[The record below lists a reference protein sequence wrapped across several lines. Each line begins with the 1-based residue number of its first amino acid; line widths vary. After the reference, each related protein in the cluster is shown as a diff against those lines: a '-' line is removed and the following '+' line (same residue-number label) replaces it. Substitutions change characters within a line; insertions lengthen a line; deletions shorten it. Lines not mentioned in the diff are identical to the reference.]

1 LRRLWGAW
9 MRRVSF
15 VLAAALAV
23 FLTSG
28 CAYTDHFDDRLASY
42 DISTEQARD
51 QMILTNVVRASRAE
65 PLAFQSIGTLLGQT
79 SAGGTLGLPS
89 LVLGPKGALTS
100 AQRELDAQS
109 VFGANPNASG
119 AIGNSVNTAVNTS
132 FNLTPN
138 ETKDFYRG
146 LLLTVAPETLG
157 FFSDQGIAPETL
169 FYLFTENVT
178 ETRAGKINQY
188 VNDPLYAESFA
199 HFQRYVALASQ
210 YALTAEPQP
219 GLKVAKPKTTGAKED
234 AKAEE
239 EIASSAEYRLCFD
252 RSRWAPGTPFAHN
265 RPLCGSKDK
274 MPDERTVSFVDQQG
288 VSITVRVA
296 PRSTFSIFQYLG
308 RLVAEGEAGLIKL
321 KTEAATG
328 RPPLFDDNFF
338 LVQSDGAGGPCFLAV
353 NYEGR
358 NYCVPTEDAR
368 NTKRILGLL
377 VQLLALSTEV
387 RDISN
392 VGQVQVI
399 GQ

>member
-1 LRRLWGAW
+1 
-9 MRRVSF
+9 MRRISIV
-15 VLAAALAV
+15 VAAAAV
-23 FLTSG
+23 VSLTSA

-51 QMILTNVVRASRAE
+51 QMILTNVIRASRAE
-65 PLAFQSIGTLLGQT
+65 PMAFQSIGNLLGQT
-79 SAGGTLGLPS
+79 SASGQLGLPS
-89 LVLGPKGALTS
+89 IVFGPRAGLSA
-100 AQRELDAQS
+100 AQRELDGQS
-109 VFGANPNASG
+109 IFGANPNAAG
-119 AIGNSVNTAVNTS
+119 AVGNSLSTAVNTS

-146 LLLTVAPETLG
+146 LLLTVSPETLG
-157 FFSDQGIAPETL
+157 FFSDQGLAPETL
-169 FYLFTENVT
+169 FYVFTDDVT
-178 ETRAGKINQY
+178 ETKAGKTNKY
-188 VNDPLYAESFA
+188 VNDPIDPGFA
-199 HFQRYVALASQ
+199 QFQGYVGLAVKYGLRS
-210 YALTAEPQP
+210 EPQP
-219 GLKVAKPKTTGAKED
+219 GFKASKPKTTGAKGD
-234 AKAEE
+234 AKGEE

-252 RSRWAPGTPFAHN
+252 RKQWAPDTPFAKN

-288 VSITVRVA
+288 VPITVRIT

-321 KTEAATG
+321 RTVAATG

-338 LVQSDGAGGPCFLAV
+338 LVESSGAGGPCFLAV

>member
-1 LRRLWGAW
+1 
-9 MRRVSF
+9 MRAVSF
-15 VLAAALAV
+15 VVAAAAV
-23 FLTSG
+23 FLASG

-51 QMILTNVVRASRAE
+51 QMILTNIVRASRAE
-65 PLAFQSIGTLLGQT
+65 PMAFQSIGNLLGQT
-79 SAGGTLGLPS
+79 SASGQLGLPS
-89 LVLGPKGALTS
+89 LVIGPRAGLSA
-100 AQRELDAQS
+100 AQRELDGQS
-109 VFGANPNASG
+109 VFGANPNTAG
-119 AIGNSVNTAVNTS
+119 AIGNSLSTAVNTS

-146 LLLTVAPETLG
+146 LLLTVSPETLG
-157 FFSDQGIAPETL
+157 FFSDQGLAPETL
-169 FYLFTENVT
+169 FYLFTDDVT
-178 ETRAGKINQY
+178 ETKAGKTNKY
-188 VNDPLYAESFA
+188 VNDPLDPDFA
-199 HFQRYVALASQ
+199 KFQVYVALAVK
-210 YALTAEPQP
+210 YALRAEPQP
-219 GLKVAKPKTTGAKED
+219 GFKAPKLKTTAAKGD
-234 AKAEE
+234 AKGEE

-252 RSRWAPGTPFAHN
+252 RSQWAPGTPFANN

-274 MPDERTVSFVDQQG
+274 MADERTVSFVDQQG
-288 VSITVRVA
+288 VPITVRVA

-321 KTEAATG
+321 RTVAATG

-338 LVQSDGAGGPCFLAV
+338 LVESGGAGGPCFLAV

>member
-1 LRRLWGAW
+1 
-9 MRRVSF
+9 MRRVCF
-15 VLAAALAV
+15 LAAAAAVVVLA
-23 FLTSG
+23 SG
-28 CAYTDHFDDRLASY
+28 CAYTDHFNDRLASY

-51 QMILTNVVRASRAE
+51 QMILTNVIRASRAE
-65 PLAFQSIGTLLGQT
+65 PLAFQSIGNLLGQT
-79 SAGGTLGLPS
+79 SASGQLGLPS
-89 LVLGPKGALTS
+89 LVLGPRAGLSA

-119 AIGNSVNTAVNTS
+119 AVGNSFNTAVNTS

-157 FFSDQGIAPETL
+157 FFADQGIAPETL
-169 FYLFTENVT
+169 FYLFTDSVT
-178 ETRAGKINQY
+178 EKKAGQINQY
-188 VNDPLYAESFA
+188 VNDPLYSESFT
-199 HFQRYVALASQ
+199 HFQRYVALASR

-219 GLKVAKPKTTGAKED
+219 GFNAPKAKTTAAKG
-234 AKAEE
+234 EE
-239 EIASSAEYRLCFD
+239 AIASSAEYRLCFD
-252 RSRWAPGTPFAHN
+252 RSRWAPGTPFANN

-288 VSITVRVA
+288 VPITVRVA

-308 RLVAEGEAGLIKL
+308 RLVAEGDAGRIKL
-321 KTEAATG
+321 LTEAATG
-328 RPPLFDDNFF
+328 RQPLFDDNFF
-338 LVQSDGAGGPCFLAV
+338 LVESGGAGPCFLAV

-358 NYCVPTEDAR
+358 DYCVPEEDAR

>member
-1 LRRLWGAW
+1 

-15 VLAAALAV
+15 VAAAAAVV

-51 QMILTNVVRASRAE
+51 QMILTNIIRAGRAE
-65 PLAFQSIGTLLGQT
+65 PMAFQSIGNLLGQT
-79 SAGGTLGLPS
+79 SAGGQLGLPS
-89 LVLGPKGALTS
+89 LVIGPRAGLSA
-100 AQRELDAQS
+100 AQRELDGQS
-109 VFGANPNASG
+109 VFGANPNAAG
-119 AIGNSVNTAVNTS
+119 AVGNSLSTSVNTS

-157 FFSDQGIAPETL
+157 FFADQGIAPETL

-178 ETRAGKINQY
+178 EKRAGQINQY
-188 VNDPLYAESFA
+188 VNDPLYSESFA

-219 GLKVAKPKTTGAKED
+219 GFKAPKAKTTGGKG
-234 AKAEE
+234 EE

-252 RSRWAPGTPFAHN
+252 RSRWAPGTPFVNN

-274 MPDERTVSFVDQQG
+274 MADERTVSFVDKQG
-288 VSITVRVA
+288 VPITVRVA

-338 LVQSDGAGGPCFLAV
+338 LVESASAGGPCFLAV
-353 NYEGR
+353 NYEAR
-358 NYCVPTEDAR
+358 NYCIPVEDAR

>member
-1 LRRLWGAW
+1 
-9 MRRVSF
+9 MRAVSF
-15 VLAAALAV
+15 VVAAAAVV

-65 PLAFQSIGTLLGQT
+65 PMAFQSIGNLLGQT
-79 SAGGTLGLPS
+79 SASGQLGLPS
-89 LVLGPKGALTS
+89 IVFGPKAGLSA
-100 AQRELDAQS
+100 AQRELDGQS
-109 VFGANPNASG
+109 IFGANPNAAG
-119 AIGNSVNTAVNTS
+119 AVGNSLNTAVNTS

-146 LLLTVAPETLG
+146 LLLTVSPETLG
-157 FFSDQGIAPETL
+157 FFSDQGLAPETL
-169 FYLFTENVT
+169 FYLFTDDVT
-178 ETRAGKINQY
+178 ETKAGKTNKF
-188 VNDPLYAESFA
+188 VNDPLDPGFA
-199 HFQRYVALASQ
+199 QFQGYVDLAVR
-210 YALTAEPQP
+210 YALRSEPQP
-219 GLKVAKPKTTGAKED
+219 GFKAPKLQTTAAKGD

-239 EIASSAEYRLCFD
+239 VIASSAEYRLCFD
-252 RSRWAPGTPFAHN
+252 RKQWKSDTPFANN

-274 MPDERTVSFVDQQG
+274 MSDERTVSFVDQHG
-288 VSITVRVA
+288 VPTTVRVA

-321 KTEAATG
+321 HTVAATG

-338 LVQSDGAGGPCFLAV
+338 LVESGSAGGPCFLAV

>member
-1 LRRLWGAW
+1 
-9 MRRVSF
+9 
-15 VLAAALAV
+15 
-23 FLTSG
+23 
-28 CAYTDHFDDRLASY
+28 
-42 DISTEQARD
+42 
-51 QMILTNVVRASRAE
+51 
-65 PLAFQSIGTLLGQT
+65 LAFQSIGNLLGQT
-79 SAGGTLGLPS
+79 SASSQLGLPS
-89 LVLGPKGALTS
+89 LVIGPRAGLS
-100 AQRELDAQS
+100 AATRELDGQT
-109 VFGANPNASG
+109 VFGANPAQSG
-119 AIGNSVNTAVNTS
+119 FVGNSLSTSVNTS

-157 FFSDQGIAPETL
+157 FFADQGIAPETL

-178 ETRAGKINQY
+178 ETKAGKINQY
-188 VNDPLYAESFA
+188 VNDPLYPESFA
-199 HFQRYVALASQ
+199 RFQRYVALASQ
-210 YALTAEPQP
+210 YALTAEPQQ
-219 GLKVAKPKTTGAKED
+219 LKAPKAKTTGAKGQ
-234 AKAEE
+234 E

-252 RSRWAPGTPFAHN
+252 RSRWAPGTPFANN

-288 VSITVRVA
+288 APITLRVA

-308 RLVAEGEAGLIKL
+308 RLVAEGEAGRIKL
-321 KTEAATG
+321 LTEAATG

-338 LVQSDGAGGPCFLAV
+338 LVESAGASGPCFLGV

-358 NYCVPTEDAR
+358 DYCVPAEDAR

-392 VGQVQVI
+392 VGQVQVV

>member
-1 LRRLWGAW
+1 
-9 MRRVSF
+9 MV
-15 VLAAALAV
+15 AAAAV
-23 FLTSG
+23 AFLTSG
-28 CAYTDHFDDRLASY
+28 CGYTDHFDDRMASY

-65 PLAFQSIGTLLGQT
+65 PLAFQSIGNLLGQT
-79 SAGGTLGLPS
+79 SASGQLGLPS
-89 LVLGPKGALTS
+89 VVFGPKAGLSA
-100 AQRELDAQS
+100 AQRELDGQS
-109 VFGANPNASG
+109 IFGANPNAAG
-119 AIGNSVNTAVNTS
+119 AVGNSLNTAVNTS

-157 FFSDQGIAPETL
+157 FFADQGIAPETL

-178 ETRAGKINQY
+178 ETKAGKINQY
-188 VNDPLYAESFA
+188 VNDPLYSESFA
-199 HFQRYVALASQ
+199 HFQQYVALASR
-210 YALTAEPQP
+210 YALSAEPQP
-219 GLKVAKPKTTGAKED
+219 GFKAPKAKTTAAKGQ
-234 AKAEE
+234 E

-252 RSRWAPGTPFAHN
+252 RSRWAPGTPFANN

-288 VSITVRVA
+288 VPITVRVA

-308 RLVAEGEAGLIKL
+308 RLIAEGEAGLIKL

-328 RPPLFDDNFF
+328 RAPLFDDNFF
-338 LVQSDGAGGPCFLAV
+338 LVQTGGGGPCFLAV

>member
-1 LRRLWGAW
+1 
-9 MRRVSF
+9 MRAISF
-15 VLAAALAV
+15 VGAAAAAV

-51 QMILTNVVRASRAE
+51 QMILTNIVRASRAE
-65 PLAFQSIGTLLGQT
+65 PLAFQSIGNLLGQT
-79 SAGGTLGLPS
+79 SAGGQLGLPT
-89 LVLGPKGALTS
+89 LVLGPRAGLTA

-109 VFGANPNASG
+109 VFGANPNATG
-119 AIGNSVNTAVNTS
+119 FVGNSLNTSVNTS

-178 ETRAGKINQY
+178 ETKAGKIDQF

-199 HFQRYVALASQ
+199 HFQQYVALASK

-219 GLKVAKPKTTGAKED
+219 GFKAPKAKATGAKGD
-234 AKAEE
+234 AKGEE

-252 RSRWAPGTPFAHN
+252 RSRWAPGTPFAKN

-288 VSITVRVA
+288 VPITVRIT

-308 RLVAEGEAGLIKL
+308 RLIAEGETGRIKL
-321 KTEAATG
+321 RTEAATG
-328 RPPLFDDNFF
+328 RAPLFDDNFF
-338 LVQSDGAGGPCFLAV
+338 LVESGGAGPCFLGV
-353 NYEGR
+353 IYEGR
-358 NYCVPTEDAR
+358 DYCVPAEDAR